1 MDTPI
6 EDPKEWQ
13 IQVPREDFDHHIFE
27 LIHHSETI
35 KCEVCDIFIKKCGMK
50 AHRRSRKHKAMEML
64 TEPNPGI
71 IQLPPKLRR
80 SPLLI

>member
-6 EDPKEWQ
+6 ED
-13 IQVPREDFDHHIFE
+13 IFE
-27 LIHHSETI
+27 LIHYSETI

-50 AHRRSRKHKAMEML
+50 AHRRSRKHKVMEML
-64 TEPNPGI
+64 MEPDPVVI
-71 IQLPPKLRR
+71 RVPPELRC